1 MPPDKTWTVIRALWH
16 SRVVRPTIGQ
26 SNRITREWNM
36 GIVYE
41 AAPSGSDGRGVK
53 EQLGPLVLAAKTGD
67 PGALQALLK
76 VVEPTL
82 VRYCRGRMGRR
93 DFSYLSA
100 DDVAQEACL
109 AVCKM
114 LPGYEDRGGSFYY
127 LARAIAA
134 NKVVDAYRA
143 VSRDKSEPMSELPE
157 TGLTANEPENEALH
171 ADLGVRLARL
181 AATLPHLQQEI
192 LTSRFM
198 TGLTVTETA
207 SALGTTPGNVRIAQ
221 HRALRK
227 LRTMIERD
235 EF

>member
-1 MPPDKTWTVIRALWH
+1 
-16 SRVVRPTIGQ
+16 
-26 SNRITREWNM
+26 M
-36 GIVYE
+36 GIADE
-41 AAPSGSDGRGVK
+41 NAPSGSDGRPPVQ
-53 EQLGPLVLAAKTGD
+53 ELGPLVLAAKTGD
-67 PGALQALLK
+67 PGALQTLLK
-76 VVEPTL
+76 AVEPAL

-109 AVCKM
+109 ALCKM

-143 VSRDKSEPMSELPE
+143 VSRDKSEPMPDLPE
-157 TGLTANEPENEALH
+157 TVLTTNEPETEALQ
-171 ADLGVRLARL
+171 ADLGVRLGRL
-181 AATLPHLQQEI
+181 MATLPRMQQEI
-192 LTSRFM
+192 LTSRVM
-198 TGLTVTETA
+198 AGLTVTETA
-207 SALGTTPGNVRIAQ
+207 AALGTTPGNVRIAQ

>member
-1 MPPDKTWTVIRALWH
+1 
-16 SRVVRPTIGQ
+16 
-26 SNRITREWNM
+26 M
-36 GIVYE
+36 GIAE
-41 AAPSGSDGRGVK
+41 AAAPSGSDGRWAK
-53 EQLGPLVLAAKTGD
+53 EELGPLVLAAKTGE
-67 PGALQALLK
+67 PGALQTLLK
-76 VVEPTL
+76 VIEPTL

-109 AVCKM
+109 ALCKM

-143 VSRDKSEPMSELPE
+143 VSRDKSDPMPDLTE
-157 TGLTANEPENEALH
+157 TVLTANEPETEALQ
-171 ADLGVRLARL
+171 ADLGARL
-181 AATLPHLQQEI
+181 ATLMATLPPLQQEI
-192 LTSRFM
+192 LTYRVM

-207 SALGTTPGNVRIAQ
+207 AALGTTPGNVRIAQ